1 MGILIILYALS
12 NSFWREY
19 VGIEPTREAPNPLQ
33 TVLKTA
39 RHTSTYLPPDFIAE
53 SGLRCLL
60 EYITDSAVPELWK
73 YQPIL
78 TYITLSC

>member
-1 MGILIILYALS
+1 MMGILIILYALS

-39 RHTSTYLPPDFIAE
+39 RHTSTYLPPGR
-53 SGLRCLL
+53 SGSFFQD
-60 EYITDSAVPELWK
+60 THTQK
-73 YQPIL
+73 IL
-78 TYITLSC
+78 SEKEKSIKLVDTL